1 MTLTY
6 KAFDG
11 VEFYDR
17 VAPDGTKQHGRNQD
31 DRSIVAICTHR
42 AYEGQR
48 LVDFLN
54 TEQITPTGVVR
65 AFDACGLPGLKT
77 FLDAVSRLPE
87 LASWYAQFTPLTV
100 VDNAFNVETLKS
112 IDAAKAPIT
121 ITDGDLPMAGGV
133 GGSTAG
139 GGGSTAGTPVLI
151 QSAITGYRQLSQAES
166 DLMNEG
172 KALAQQ
178 CGAFIAKLRAHP
190 PVGAISDVGPA
201 LDQRWIS
208 IGATKLQEG
217 FMCVTRGIAQPT
229 TF

>member
-17 VAPDGTKQHGRNQD
+17 VAPDGTKQRGRNQD
-31 DRSIVAICTHR
+31 DRSIVARCTVL

-48 LVDFLN
+48 LVDFFA
-54 TEQITPTGVVR
+54 TEQIKPAGVVR

-87 LASWYAQFTPLTV
+87 LANWYSHFPPLTV
-100 VDNAFNVETLKS
+100 VDNAFNLETLKS
-112 IDAAKAPIT
+112 IDAATAPIT
-121 ITDGDLPMAGGV
+121 VTHGDLPMG
-133 GGSTAG
+133 G
-139 GGGSTAGTPVLI
+139 GGGSSTTVLI
-151 QSAITGYRQLSQAES
+151 QPEITGYRQLSQAEA

-178 CGAFIAKLRAHP
+178 CGAFIAKLRGHP
-190 PVGAISDVGPA
+190 GITDVSSDVMNPKTP

-217 FMCVTRGIAQPT
+217 FMCVMRGIAQPT

>member
-1 MTLTY
+1 MALTY
-6 KAFDG
+6 KAFGG

-17 VAPDGTKQHGRNQD
+17 VALDGTKQHGRNQD

-77 FLDAVSRLPE
+77 FLDAMSRLPE

-121 ITDGDLPMAGGV
+121 ITDGDLPL
-133 GGSTAG
+133 AG

-151 QSAITGYRQLSQAES
+151 QPAITGYRQLSQAEA

-178 CGAFIAKLRAHP
+178 CGAFIAKLRTHP